1 MRSDHFTTIV
11 VQGNKVGVSTKDVIA
26 DTLLS
31 QKIAL
36 SDAQIAQVQLYIGTL
51 VFWNERISLTTVS
64 DPFEILVRHF
74 AESFLG
80 AAEIPE
86 ASGKRVVDVGSGPG
100 FPGLALK
107 IVRPGL
113 EVHLVEQNAK
123 KAAFLSEIVRALE
136 LPSVYVRRTEYE
148 NLPPEIERFDVV
160 TCRALGGYKRLL
172 KWSAERLERPDGRVI
187 LWLGVEE
194 ANKLSRE
201 VGWSWNKTVLIPGS
215 RQRVILVGAPTA
227 ELPVS
232 NRKHGF

>member
-1 MRSDHFTTIV
+1 MRSEQVTTMV
-11 VQGNKVGVSTKDVIA
+11 VQGNKVGVPTKDVIA
-26 DTLLS
+26 GTLLP
-31 QKIAL
+31 QNIVL
-36 SDAQIAQVQLYIGTL
+36 SDAQTAQVQLYIGTL
-51 VFWNERISLTTVS
+51 VFWNDRISLTAIS

-86 ASGKRVVDVGSGPG
+86 AIGKRVVDVGSGPG

-107 IVRPGL
+107 ILRPSL
-113 EVHLVEQNAK
+113 EVHLVDQNAK
-123 KAAFLSEIVRALE
+123 KAAFLSEIVRALA
-136 LPSVYVRRTEYE
+136 LPNVHVHRASYE
-148 NLPPEIERFDVV
+148 SLSPEIARFDLV

-172 KWSAERLERPDGRVI
+172 KWSAERLECPGGRVI

-227 ELPVS
+227 ELPLS
-232 NRKHGF
+232 NRKQGL